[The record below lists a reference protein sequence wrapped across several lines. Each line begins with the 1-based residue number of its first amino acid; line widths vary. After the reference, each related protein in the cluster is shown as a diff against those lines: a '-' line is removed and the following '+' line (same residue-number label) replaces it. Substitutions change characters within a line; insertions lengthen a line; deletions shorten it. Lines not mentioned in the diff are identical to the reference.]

1 MIKNIIEKSKGNKR
15 YQLIIVMVLFITFL
29 AIALLILSITGS
41 KKMTKLLFPYEDEN
55 GWGQNSSKS
64 TEQTARGFAEDLC
77 VGEDNISIS
86 GVSVSEDR
94 ESAGL
99 FSVEDKSILYS
110 KGIYNKIY
118 PASVTKIMTAIVAL
132 KYGNMNDEVT
142 IDWEMVELEKG
153 SQVCGFKI
161 GDRVKM
167 EELLHGLLIHSGNDA
182 AMAIAK
188 HVGGGSINKFVS
200 MMNEEAHNLGATQT
214 HFENPSGLH
223 SNNHYTSVYDIYLM
237 LTNAIKYQKFVDI
250 IQLDVY
256 NITYLTKDETAA
268 DGLGMAE
275 TFVRVDSTDRYLIHE
290 VKPPKNVTVIGGK
303 TGTTDVAGNCLA
315 LVSQNAY
322 GKPYIS
328 IIVNASSKT
337 ILYQDMNHLLSTI
350 NN

>member
-1 MIKNIIEKSKGNKR
+1 MIKNIIEKSKNNK
-15 YQLIIVMVLFITFL
+15 QWQFAIVVVLFVSFFCIC
-29 AIALLILSITGS
+29 LLSFSLIRS
-41 KKMTKLLFPYEDEN
+41 KKNKELPFSYQEEI
-55 GWGQNSSKS
+55 GRSQNSTEV
-64 TEQTARGFAEDLC
+64 TEQTAKSFAEDLC
-77 VGEDNISIS
+77 VGKDNMSIS
-86 GVSVSEDR
+86 GASVSEER
-94 ESAGL
+94 ECAGL
-99 FSVEDKSILYS
+99 FSMEDKKILYS

-132 KYGNMNDEVT
+132 KYGNMSDEVT
-142 IDWEMVELEKG
+142 IDWEMVELEPG
-153 SQVCGFKI
+153 SQVCGFRI

-188 HVGGGSINKFVS
+188 HVGGGSIRKFVD

-237 LTNAIKYQKFVDI
+237 LTNAMTYQKFVDI

-256 NITYLTKDETAA
+256 NITYLKKDAEAA
-268 DGLGMAE
+268 DGSGMSQ
-275 TFVRVDSTDRYLIHE
+275 TFVRVDSTDHYLIHE
-290 VKPPKNVTVIGGK
+290 VKAPKNVTVIGGK
-303 TGTTDVAGNCLA
+303 TGTTDIAGNCLA

-328 IIVNASSKT
+328 IVVNASSKT
-337 ILYQDMNHLLSTI
+337 VLYKDMNQLLATI
-350 NN
+350 NS